1 MWFQSCKKYC
11 VVAAVAV
18 LVTGC
23 STVSERGSPGDPAAC
38 IAPGFEQPTLVASA
52 YDSGLPK
59 QAQWRDGFVLAD
71 MNGDGFVDLVH
82 GPPRKSFAGPI
93 IYLGNG
99 KGGFRIWGGTH
110 FPPLPFDY
118 GDIAVGD
125 LNKDGLPDLVV
136 SSHLRGIAAM
146 INETQGHFA
155 PWGNGLV
162 MVDPAKSVG
171 DKVFASRAIE
181 LVDWNGDGQL
191 DIVAANE
198 GPALYAEGRAPSEML
213 RIYLGLDREWQLLDT
228 KDTVTGFA
236 EALTIGD
243 LHGDGTPEAITGS
256 GVTGNRRLVHVG
268 FGSGPTSI
276 LLDAVPESA
285 IVTTTA
291 LSSDRRLMLGT
302 QQQSADDQW
311 CTRLLQVTFLTSGGT
326 RHADVAAFPGKD
338 RLRKLLWVDLDDDA
352 DEDLITLTTDRAM
365 RIFRAER
372 GQLVPDLDIP
382 ALEEF
387 AGCNAFDMAVSDL
400 DGDRRHELIVSY
412 AGDDGSLSDD
422 LCRSRGGFATWTL
435 SPIP

>member
-1 MWFQSCKKYC
+1 MMFQSRTTLCLVAIVAMLLAGC
-11 VVAAVAV
+11 V
-18 LVTGC
+18 
-23 STVSERGSPGDPAAC
+23 SVSKRGSTGDPAAC
-38 IAPGFEQPTLVASA
+38 IAPGFEQPTLAASA

-71 MNGDGFVDLVH
+71 MNGDGFTDLVH

-93 IYLGNG
+93 IYLGDGNG
-99 KGGFRIWGGTH
+99 RFRIWGDTH

-191 DIVAANE
+191 DIVATNE
-198 GPALYAEGRAPSEML
+198 GPALYTEGRAPSEML

-236 EALTIGD
+236 ESLTIGD
-243 LHGDGTPEAITGS
+243 LQGDGAPEAITGS

-268 FGSGPTSI
+268 FGSAPKSI
-276 LLDAVPESA
+276 LLDTVPESA
-285 IVTTTA
+285 VVTATA
-291 LSSDRRLMLGT
+291 LSADRRLMLGL
-302 QQQSADDQW
+302 QQQSADDLW
-311 CTRLLQVTFLTSGGT
+311 CTRLRQVTFQASGGT
-326 RHADVAAFPGKD
+326 RHVDLAAWPGKD
-338 RLRKLLWVDLDDDA
+338 RIRKLLWADLDDDA
-352 DEDLITLTTDRAM
+352 DEDLIVTTTNRAI
-365 RIFRAER
+365 RVFRAEQ

-382 ALEEF
+382 PPDAF
-387 AGCNAFDMAVSDL
+387 AGCNAFDMALSDL
-400 DGDRRHELIVSY
+400 DGNQQNELIVSY

-435 SPIP
+435 STIR